1 MITSAMR
8 HRFASLLIGGLSAL
22 SLAACR
28 RGEAAGD
35 GPYADKVAADVPKI
49 EAALG
54 VKFKTPPKLEIRSRD
69 EVRKFLVAKL
79 EEPGVQKQLANQE
92 AIYKML
98 GLVRDTMRLAD
109 FYVKVLT
116 EQIMGFYDPKTK
128 VLYVVNGAP
137 EEYVGITI
145 MHELIHA
152 LQDQYANL
160 DSLEHIEGD
169 DDRQLAAQAV
179 VEGQATYDQMYI
191 MAGGGGNIAA
201 QLPGGWES
209 IRQTIRDAQK
219 TQPVFA
225 SAPMVI
231 QETLLFP
238 YINGSDFVRRFNARG
253 KIGELPLSDLP
264 ASSEQLMHDSAY
276 FVQPRDVPS
285 EVTLPKIPGTVD
297 VNDFGEFGTRLLV
310 FAHTHDQDASIR
322 ASNGWDGDRY
332 ALVKTPAGYSLAW
345 VTVWDHAGDAAEFVS
360 AMDQVM
366 RERFNVRPRVTGE
379 RRHFDTPAR
388 TIEMDVR
395 EIAGRPV
402 VLYVDVPNGS
412 PTDLVDLGKVKVVPR

>member
-1 MITSAMR
+1 MTHFSTRLPA
-8 HRFASLLIGGLSAL
+8 LLVGALSAL
-22 SLAACR
+22 ALAACR

-54 VKFKTPPKLEIRSRD
+54 VKFKTPPKLELRSRD
-69 EVRKFLVAKL
+69 EVRKFLVDKL
-79 EEPGVQKQLANQE
+79 QEPGMQKQLANQE
-92 AIYKML
+92 ALYKML
-98 GLVRDTMRLAD
+98 GLVRDTMHLAD

-179 VEGQATYDQMYI
+179 VEGQATYDQAYI

-209 IRQTIRDAQK
+209 IRQMIREAADDAADLRLGADGDSGDASLSVHQRLRLHPAVQRARK
-219 TQPVFA
+219 RKA
-225 SAPMVI
+225 SA
-231 QETLLFP
+231 
-238 YINGSDFVRRFNARG
+238 VR
-253 KIGELPLSDLP
+253 
-264 ASSEQLMHDSAY
+264 
-276 FVQPRDVPS
+276 
-285 EVTLPKIPGTVD
+285 
-297 VNDFGEFGTRLLV
+297 
-310 FAHTHDQDASIR
+310 
-322 ASNGWDGDRY
+322 
-332 ALVKTPAGYSLAW
+332 PAGVDRAA
-345 VTVWDHAGDAAEFVS
+345 HARLGVLRSAARH
-360 AMDQVM
+360 A
-366 RERFNVRPRVTGE
+366 E
-379 RRHFDTPAR
+379 RRHASAR
-388 TIEMDVR
+388 FRAPSTRMTSASSARGFSSSLTRRIR
-395 EIAGRPV
+395 TRRSARR
-402 VLYVDVPNGS
+402 
-412 PTDLVDLGKVKVVPR
+412 TDGTATATRW